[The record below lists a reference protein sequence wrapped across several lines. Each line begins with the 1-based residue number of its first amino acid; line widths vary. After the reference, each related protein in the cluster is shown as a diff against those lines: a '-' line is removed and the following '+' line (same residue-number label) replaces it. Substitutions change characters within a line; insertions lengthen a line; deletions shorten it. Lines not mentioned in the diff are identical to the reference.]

1 VRISLIIR
9 PREGPAELEA
19 LHARV
24 RALRGRGHHV
34 WPRLTFEGGD
44 GTREAAEAARRGADV
59 IVAVGGDGTLNEVV
73 NGVMG
78 EDWSGR
84 LGVVPRGTANDFAEG
99 LGMPVE
105 LDAALEVAVNGPP
118 RPVDVGCVNDRYF
131 LNVSTGGFGA
141 EAAKETRSEVKRL
154 LGPLAYV
161 VTGVRKFAEL
171 TPSPAL
177 FEGTNGSIYDGEV
190 TLFAV
195 GNAKQTGGGN
205 LLTPRAVID
214 DGLLDLMIVP
224 GMPRMEFLS
233 LLPDLRSGAHLD
245 HPAIVYIHTPRL
257 VVSSEAELS
266 VNADGQPMG
275 GRRFTYGVADRQILV
290 NAPPARAESA
300 AVSDQAP

>member
-9 PREGPAELEA
+9 PREGPEELEA

-24 RALRGRGHHV
+24 LALRARGHRV

-78 EDWSGR
+78 EDWAGR

-99 LGMPVE
+99 LGVPEE
-105 LDAALEVAVNGPP
+105 LDAALEVAVEGPA
-118 RPVDVGCVNDRYF
+118 RAVDVGRVNDGYF

-171 TPSPAL
+171 SPSPAL
-177 FEGTNGSIYDGEV
+177 FEGVNGPIYDGEV
-190 TLFAV
+190 MLFAV

-205 LLTPRAVID
+205 LLTPRAMAD

-224 GMPRMEFLS
+224 GMPRIDFLA

-245 HPAIVYIHTPRL
+245 RPEIVYVQTSR
-257 VVSSEAELS
+257 VVVTSEAELS
-266 VNADGQPMG
+266 VNADGQPMR
-275 GRRFTYGVADRQILV
+275 GRRFTYELAGRQLMV
-290 NAPPARAESA
+290 NAPPEPES
-300 AVSDQAP
+300 